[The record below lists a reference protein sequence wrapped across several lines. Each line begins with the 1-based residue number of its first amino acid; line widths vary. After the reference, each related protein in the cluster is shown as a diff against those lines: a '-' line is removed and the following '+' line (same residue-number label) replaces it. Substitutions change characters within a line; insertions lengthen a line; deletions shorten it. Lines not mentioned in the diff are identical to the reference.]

1 MRLFLLKMNISPFSY
16 SNGFSNHPLP
26 FDTSA
31 LCQIPVSRHW
41 VSLEVE
47 GAGTAGVRE
56 REGGGGDDEGDEGGA
71 AKEIGKG
78 GDAGMAI
85 VNE

>member
-1 MRLFLLKMNISPFSY
+1 MCVFLLKMNISPFSY

-56 REGGGGDDEGDEGGA
+56 RMWRTTKEMRGA
-71 AKEIGKG
+71 TKEIGKG
-78 GDAGMAI
+78 GDAGVAI